1 MKTKPSIRKPRNPFV
16 APALVRHAGRHQ
28 RGTGALRRAAR
39 QALHRELQKE
49 HPPSP

>member
-1 MKTKPSIRKPRNPFV
+1 MKTSPSIRKPRNPLV

-39 QALHRELQKE
+39 QALQRELQKE